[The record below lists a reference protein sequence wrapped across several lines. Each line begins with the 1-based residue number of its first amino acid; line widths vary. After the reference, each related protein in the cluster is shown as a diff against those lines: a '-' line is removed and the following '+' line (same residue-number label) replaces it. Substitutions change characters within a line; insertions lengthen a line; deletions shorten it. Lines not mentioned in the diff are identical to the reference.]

1 MPLTVVTSVR
11 VGISLISEL
20 NPAGCRTSCSM
31 RSEIDLIIDF
41 TQCAFE
47 RAADGQGITRA
58 QLAQV
63 EDMLRGGGG
72 LIDLFRREPQFLQ
85 HTGKVFAGGHSLH
98 DRHHNLFAMA
108 LGIGLSQLHLFE
120 PGFRGFGLLPQR
132 IAD

>member
-1 MPLTVVTSVR
+1 
-11 VGISLISEL
+11 
-20 NPAGCRTSCSM
+20 M

-72 LIDLFRREPQFLQ
+72 LIDLCPERAPIFATHRQSFRRQAF
-85 HTGKVFAGGHSLH
+85 V
-98 DRHHNLFAMA
+98 A
-108 LGIGLSQLHLFE
+108 LIGTTTCSRCRCGIGLSQLHLFE
-120 PGFRGFGLLPQR
+120 PGIRGFGLLPQR